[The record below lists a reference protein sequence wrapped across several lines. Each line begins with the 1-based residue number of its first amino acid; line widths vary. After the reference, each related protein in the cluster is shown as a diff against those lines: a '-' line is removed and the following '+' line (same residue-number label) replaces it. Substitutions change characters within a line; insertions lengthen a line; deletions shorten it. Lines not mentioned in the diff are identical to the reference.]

1 MQAIPQAKLHELLTC
16 IQKITL
22 VIKEAREGAAERQD
36 WDFGDDA
43 QVLGIR
49 AYKNVV
55 KTLLELEGT
64 LGYEWLRCQ
73 EPEGRFA
80 VQICLGD
87 SKQDRITLRI
97 WRADDPDLKPEQKR
111 MMLPI
116 AAQYNLELF
125 PTENGVIDR
134 WGLVYQTNQNRLL
147 DTAYLIGYDSI
158 HQTVIESHEILQ
170 SESIFTGLADLTKL
184 PEAVIFAEAPVKLKQ
199 DTIAIARRGKNDD
212 PEQ

>member
-1 MQAIPQAKLHELLTC
+1 MLALPKAKLQEFLNC
-16 IQKITL
+16 IQKITQ
-22 VIKEAREGAAERQD
+22 VIKEAREGAADRQD

-49 AYKNVV
+49 AYKNIV
-55 KTLLELEGT
+55 KTLLGLEGST
-64 LGYEWLRCQ
+64 GYEWLRCQ

-80 VQICLGD
+80 VQICLGNT
-87 SKQDRITLRI
+87 KQDRITLRI
-97 WRADDPDLKPEQKR
+97 WRADDPDLRPEQKR
-111 MMLPI
+111 MMLPV

-125 PTENGVIDR
+125 PTENGIIDR
-134 WGLVYQTNQNRLL
+134 WGLVYQTNQNKLL

-158 HQTVIESHEILQ
+158 HQTVVESHEILQ
-170 SESIFTGLADLTKL
+170 SESIFTGLTDITKL
-184 PEAVIFAEAPVKLKQ
+184 PEAVKFPEPVVKIKK